1 MTQSDDTIDR
11 RCSICGRHKNDVKAL
26 FDTGR
31 GILICDRCIKG
42 LYKSLGADAGEAE
55 ALSEANA
62 SAGIADILSA
72 HIPRWTR
79 ALLTRADLSTQT
91 ARCGSARTDGCS
103 RRRRERRTKPLLRSV
118 RCTGATY
125 AHMRIINIKIFN

>member
-42 LYKSLGADAGEAE
+42 LLNQILAE
-55 ALSEANA
+55 RTGQSIETIARDTDRDNYMSPAAALEY
-62 SAGIADILSA
+62 GLID
-72 HIPRWTR
+72 
-79 ALLTRADLSTQT
+79 
-91 ARCGSARTDGCS
+91 
-103 RRRRERRTKPLLRSV
+103 
-118 RCTGATY
+118 
-125 AHMRIINIKIFN
+125 KIFDKREVKPA